1 MILKTTTMVEIS
13 NSDYRQVVRSLE
25 YLSGLSPNDRRGRE
39 RVRIATLTLRKLKKM
54 IIFVNTK

>member
-1 MILKTTTMVEIS
+1 MVEIS

>member
-1 MILKTTTMVEIS
+1 MVEIS
-13 NSDYRQVVRSLE
+13 NSDYKQIVRSLE
-25 YLSGLSPNDRRGRE
+25 YMADLSPSDRRGRE